1 MGNILG
7 EPFRPYVQNQI
18 NKRQRVYGGEKYADE
33 IYYLNSRNAWIKL
46 ASGVSIDERRMK
58 LLEGNP
64 LVEGVPLGSSLAR
77 GNILFNGL
85 TSNANDRDTVGKD
98 LRSGISSDETD
109 TPAYGVGGFGG
120 IDGNFGFSP
129 LPGITEA
136 SLTTLNRGSIKR
148 AKVTIKCY
156 NKYQFDVID
165 VLFLRLGFSVF
176 LEFGV
181 SHYYDNEDNFTT
193 RDPSLINED
202 YFFNTS
208 FDKSNY
214 SKWLPLIEERRKET
228 GGNYEG
234 VFGVISNFSWN
245 FESDGSYTINMEIM
259 SHGDVIESLK
269 VNLPPINKTTLSPI
283 ELQVQ
288 QREVRQLIADR
299 NKNQILGNVVYDQ
312 QQFYTLYAGLEDD
325 IREWYNNATN
335 PSNTSNVALTYE
347 FDPTGITSKFEV
359 IFDESQTP
367 FTYNYEGE
375 TGLKNLTG
383 DKLQKEI
390 NVLLPHILS
399 NAIKFSLDAPERA
412 IVGDVFERV
421 VGTFYP
427 PVAYAKLIADAGL
440 TEGGLIV
447 QTLGFVGGLQQTN
460 SDVGKSNPVFGQTL
474 PLFRYSNEF
483 KNGQSSRATNLPGGT
498 SYGEN
503 AFDVFK
509 NEYDNIN
516 PNNKTTPDL
525 DTANDKI
532 AKQKLLLQYA
542 GIENILTN
550 FYLWTYALYLKITLF
565 DSEDDISLGDEDARS
580 EADSD
585 SFGEETQKQKDLE
598 QKGKNRIREYL
609 YNLRYFDTISSEG
622 NNLLTQQNIRE
633 NYEILKAN
641 TFKSNIEEKDEYEN
655 IIDLSEY
662 NKTPEKY
669 SELIPITTINPNNDQ
684 KYYLD
689 ATQAAQDE
697 DIQERKNEINQ
708 RTLTEGEINENIK
721 AWNDAKLFPEI
732 KNSNQVD
739 IVSLDINEPEYSY
752 FIRLGTFLDF
762 LQKRVIPK
770 IPSGEQKGQ
779 PIITIDTNPET
790 NVCYVT
796 DCSISF
802 DPRKFISRHDNFSFQ
817 GDNLTTKPTIYNEL
831 DEFIGKTDGGYIY
844 GKIMNIYVNFN
855 RVQELFDK
863 VDDHNKVDLFEI
875 LKTLSDD
882 INECYGGL
890 NNIEPVVTDQVP
902 LSGSDIPEEMKKYF
916 KEEDYSCNTIQFID
930 QTNIPGI
937 EQIAKKTGLSLYDE
951 ENYTFDIYGF
961 RNNVNTDED
970 SDLPDNYKT
979 STFVQEVG
987 LTTQID
993 KNYATMITI
1002 GATANGEIPG
1012 DNATAFSKWNVG
1024 LMDRFKNNVIDA
1036 VADTGSLEAQNEII
1050 VRDYNA
1056 MVDVKNYLGLLG
1068 FNDDLTINED
1078 FIETQ
1083 ISTYKNFYTYL
1094 QALETKKS
1102 IENNLTGLG
1111 NSSIGFLPFNLKL
1124 KMDGIGGIK
1133 IYNRIKVDTRFLPSN
1148 YPETLMFIVTGIDHT
1163 ISNNQW
1169 ITNLST
1175 IATSK
1180 GVLQESNLY
1189 QDTSED
1195 LDTDTTDSATDVDTA
1210 TNNNTQSVSTDDIL
1224 NQNKNKTKTPPQQKQ
1239 EQQAQKDK
1247 VQQQQQQQQ
1256 PVVNNVKEEDSQTLG
1271 TSSGPITNPNAY
1283 KTSTELEAAIKKGLD
1298 IIDNIPSNVTNAY
1311 KDLRKRI
1318 LRVAASYV
1326 GQLEEQPNKGFLNP
1340 DFEEMY
1346 KSIKWKPGLEWCNY
1360 SVWLWWYQAFTVG
1373 NSYVSS
1379 TSNYPN
1385 TFDSPERHPMHP
1397 ANIKEAKSNFKYA
1410 VKPTS
1415 VDSQPPGSGLY
1426 RGFMDPGTVNSK
1438 NHFQK
1443 IKRFVPVNLSQSKLK
1458 LAISQHKVLPGDA
1471 IYFDWA
1477 KRKPGYSDTSHIGI
1491 YLCPGD
1497 INCTSIWTL
1506 EGNAPSDG
1514 NKKIQGVFK
1523 KHRKNPGYIRG
1534 FGRLFTSDELSSK
1547 NLYPKSNV

>member
-7 EPFRPYVQNQI
+7 EPFKPYVQNQI
-18 NKRQRVYGGEKYADE
+18 NKRQIVHGGNKYADE

-46 ASGVSIDERRMK
+46 ASGVSIDEKRMK

-64 LVEGVPLGSSLAR
+64 LVEGVPLGSSLAK

-98 LRSGISSDETD
+98 LRSGVSSDETD

-120 IDGNFGFSP
+120 IDGNFGYSP
-129 LPGITEA
+129 LPGIIEA
-136 SLTTLNRGSIKR
+136 SLTTLNRGSIKK

-156 NKYQFDVID
+156 NKYQFDIID
-165 VLFLRLGFSVF
+165 ILFLRLGFSVF

-214 SKWLPLIEERRKET
+214 SKWLPLIEEKRKET

-245 FESDGSYTINMEIM
+245 FESDGSYIINMEIM

-269 VNLPPINKTTLSPI
+269 VNLPPINQTTLSPI
-283 ELQVQ
+283 ELQNQ
-288 QREVRQLIADR
+288 QREIRQSLADR
-299 NKNQILGNVVYDQ
+299 NKNQVLGHVIINQD
-312 QQFYTLYAGLEDD
+312 QFYDETYPGLKKTIED
-325 IREWYNNATN
+325 WYKNAIN
-335 PSNTSNVALTYE
+335 PASNVLALDYT
-347 FDPTGITSKFEV
+347 FNPGIGTKFE
-359 IFDESQTP
+359 IKI
-367 FTYNYEGE
+367 EGASLPPYSFPGG
-375 TGLKNLTG
+375 TNLQNLSK
-383 DKLQKEI
+383 DKLEKEI
-390 NVLLPHILS
+390 NSTLKPTLER
-399 NAIKFSLDAPERA
+399 AIQFSLDSAGSA
-412 IVGDVFERV
+412 LGGAVWSNIWNILSGDFTSQIKKVWDNSGLGDEAFIEQSFLTV
-421 VGTFYP
+421 V
-427 PVAYAKLIADAGL
+427 A
-440 TEGGLIV
+440 
-447 QTLGFVGGLQQTN
+447 LQEAFFPN
-460 SDVGKSNPVFGQTL
+460 SEDVGLSNPTFGGIGYGNTFESGQSQDANNI
-474 PLFRYSNEF
+474 PGSNEYGKEAIEIF
-483 KNGQSSRATNLPGGT
+483 EKLYNDVENSGPDSQEKNI
-498 SYGEN
+498 
-503 AFDVFK
+503 K
-509 NEYDNIN
+509 
-516 PNNKTTPDL
+516 
-525 DTANDKI
+525 
-532 AKQKLLLQYA
+532 KQRLLLQYA
-542 GIENILTN
+542 QLDNILFN
-550 FYLWTYALYLKITLF
+550 VYAWYYSLYLRITLF
-565 DSEDDISLGDEDARS
+565 DDDDDVSLGDEDARS
-580 EADSD
+580 EGDADNSI
-585 SFGEETQKQKDLE
+585 GETQREKDLE

-609 YNLRYFDTISSEG
+609 YNLRYFDTISAAD
-622 NNLLTQQNIRE
+622 NDLLNQQNIRE
-633 NYEILKAN
+633 SYEKLKSD
-641 TFKSNIEEKDEYEN
+641 TFKSNIEKKDEYEN

-669 SELIPITTINPNNDQ
+669 SELIPITTINPNINQ
-684 KYYLD
+684 RTYLD
-689 ATQAAQDE
+689 TTQAVQDE
-697 DIQERKNEINQ
+697 DIQKRKNELSQMGEPQINK
-708 RTLTEGEINENIK
+708 NIK
-721 AWNDAKLFPEI
+721 AWNDAGLFPFI
-732 KNSNQVD
+732 KPGSTQVD

-762 LQKRVIPK
+762 LQERVIPK

-790 NVCYVT
+790 NICYVT

-802 DPRKFISRHDNFSFQ
+802 DPKKFISRHDNFSFQ
-817 GDNLTTKPTIYNEL
+817 GDNLATKPTIYNEL
-831 DEFIGKTDGGYIY
+831 NEFIGKTGGGYMY

-855 RVQELFDK
+855 RIQELFDK

-875 LKTLSDD
+875 LKTLSND

-890 NNIEPVVTDQVP
+890 NNIEPIVTDQVP
-902 LSGSDIPEEMKKYF
+902 LSGDDIPEEMKKYF

-951 ENYTFDIYGF
+951 ENYIFDIYGF
-961 RNNVNTDED
+961 RNNSNPNGDN
-970 SDLPDNYKT
+970 DLPENYKT

-1024 LMDRFKNNVIDA
+1024 LTDRFKNNIIDA
-1036 VADTGSLEAQNEII
+1036 VADTGSLASQNELI
-1050 VRDYNA
+1050 VRDYNS
-1056 MVDVKNYLGLLG
+1056 MVDIKNYIGLLG
-1068 FNDDLTINED
+1068 FNDDFTINKD

-1083 ISTYKNFYTYL
+1083 ISTYNNFYTYL
-1094 QALETKKS
+1094 QALETQKS
-1102 IENNLTGLG
+1102 IDNNLTGLG
-1111 NSSIGFLPFNLKL
+1111 NSSVGFLPFNLKL

-1133 IYNRIKVDTRFLPSN
+1133 IYNRIKIDTKFLPSN

-1169 ITNLST
+1169 VTNLST
-1175 IATSK
+1175 LATSK
-1180 GVLQESNLY
+1180 GVLQEPNLY
-1189 QDTSED
+1189 QDSSED
-1195 LDTDTTDSATDVDTA
+1195 LNTDNTDST
-1210 TNNNTQSVSTDDIL
+1210 NNTQSVSTDEVL
-1224 NQNKNKTKTPPQQKQ
+1224 KQNKNKTKTPSQQKQ
-1239 EQQAQKDK
+1239 EQQEKKDK
-1247 VQQQQQQQQ
+1247 VQQQQEQQNPQ
-1256 PVVNNVKEEDSQTLG
+1256 VSNVKEEDSQTLG

-1298 IIDNIPSNVTNAY
+1298 VIDNIPSNITNAY

-1379 TSNYPN
+1379 TPNYPN
-1385 TFDSPERHPMHP
+1385 TFDSPKRHSMHP

-1410 VKPTS
+1410 VKPSS
-1415 VDSQPPGSGLY
+1415 VDSQPPGSGLF

-1471 IYFDWA
+1471 VYFDWA

-1506 EGNAPSDG
+1506 EGNATPDG

-1523 KHRKNPGYIRG
+1523 KHRKNPSYIRG
-1534 FGRLFTSDELSSK
+1534 FGRLFTSGELSSK